1 MRQQQLRQ
9 LVELAYL
16 LTAFNF
22 APDFVVAEVPWVAL
36 QQSNFVQSLRVFE
49 QAIQHEF
56 CRRANV
62 INYNGLKTTLLL
74 RERAAD
80 HILHAAVSKSD
91 EGGEAP
97 DFSRSPK
104 GIDNAMVLHPDALT
118 EVLIKLRRLTIL
130 SSRWS
135 GTNGADKLNHPALS

>member
-16 LTAFNF
+16 LTALNF

-49 QAIQHEF
+49 QVIQREF

-62 INYNGLKTTLLL
+62 INYDGLKTTLLL

-80 HILHAAVSKSD
+80 HVLHAAVSKSD
-91 EGGEAP
+91 
-97 DFSRSPK
+97 
-104 GIDNAMVLHPDALT
+104 DALLCQVVH
-118 EVLIKLRRLTIL
+118 EFSEDIKRLATHRLRLA
-130 SSRWS
+130 
-135 GTNGADKLNHPALS
+135 GTHPHLPPHHGTCVPAVP